1 MQLYSRRFND
11 MSLLG
16 KYRREEAEK
25 DEESQTTRSV
35 PQESSSSPMKTVELI
50 SAVPNRDRKSPI
62 VSFSIPTDLRA
73 CLKAIRKTKAI
84 NLSMW
89 VELQLRE
96 AVARQFPQIAE
107 EYLEQS

>member
-1 MQLYSRRFND
+1 

-16 KYRREEAEK
+16 KYRREEADK
-25 DEESQTTRSV
+25 DEEDSAIKQV
-35 PQESSSSPMKTVELI
+35 PQESSGSPMKSVELI

-73 CLKAIRKTKAI
+73 CLKVIRKTKAI

-89 VELQLRE
+89 VEQQLRE
-96 AVARQFPQIAE
+96 AIAQQFPQIAK

>member
-1 MQLYSRRFND
+1 

-25 DEESQTTRSV
+25 DDESQTTRSV
-35 PQESSSSPMKTVELI
+35 PKESSSSPMKTVELI

-89 VELQLRE
+89 VEQQLRE
-96 AVARQFPQIAE
+96 AIAQQFPQIAK